1 MVGEECA
8 SVCVFR
14 AFQEYSN
21 FMTSVGCVVSV
32 RGRAVDSVFRGCVMN
47 PFRSLF
53 FFVLIG
59 TLGAH
64 MLTMEGKTLII
75 KRDKWHLQK
84 FFLSDTTEADKKK
97 QTNNNTP
104 ENQIKT

>member
-8 SVCVFR
+8 SVCVFCT
-14 AFQEYSN
+14 FQEYSN

-32 RGRAVDSVFRGCVMN
+32 KGRVYDSVFRGCVMN
-47 PFRSLF
+47 PFYSV

-59 TLGAH
+59 TLSAYK
-64 MLTMEGKTLII
+64 LTIEEKTLII

-84 FFLSDTTEADKKK
+84 FFLSDTTEADKKNTTNK
-97 QTNNNTP
+97 Q
-104 ENQIKT
+104 